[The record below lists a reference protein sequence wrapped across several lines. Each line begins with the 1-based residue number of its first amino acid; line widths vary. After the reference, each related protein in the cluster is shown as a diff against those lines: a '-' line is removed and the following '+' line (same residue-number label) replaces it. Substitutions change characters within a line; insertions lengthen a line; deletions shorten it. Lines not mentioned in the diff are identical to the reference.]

1 MNFSKNEFR
10 NRRIA
15 LIICLL
21 FLIVVYKCSGQV
33 SSTVPMKFSCGKND
47 TVYIYIAS
55 NSDHSDAKLIVQCS
69 KHQHKNWTGI
79 TIGFVDGE
87 LLELKSAD
95 CYSISNIDKLKSVK
109 FDYLSFDEF
118 LLSTACI
125 NIKTKD
131 YFIKFFNDNN
141 LK

>member
-1 MNFSKNEFR
+1 MKYSHTEFR

-15 LIICLL
+15 LIISVL
-21 FLIVVYKCSGQV
+21 FLLVVYKCSGQLA
-33 SSTVPMKFSCGKND
+33 SKTPMKFSCGKSD
-47 TVYIYIAS
+47 TVYIYITS
-55 NSDHSDAKLIVQCS
+55 NSDYSDAKLVVQCTR
-69 KHQHKNWTGI
+69 HQHKNWTGI

-87 LLELKSAD
+87 LMELKSAN
-95 CYSISNIDKLKSVK
+95 CYSISNINKLKSVK

-125 NIKTKD
+125 SIKTKD
-131 YFIKFFNDNN
+131 YFIKFFQDNN